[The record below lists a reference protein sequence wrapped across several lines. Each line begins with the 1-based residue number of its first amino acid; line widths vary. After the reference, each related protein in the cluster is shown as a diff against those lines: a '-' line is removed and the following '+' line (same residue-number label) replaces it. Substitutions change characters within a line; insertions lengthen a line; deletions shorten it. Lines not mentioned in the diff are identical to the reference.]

1 MNLNLRASLIAVG
14 CIAITLFASAASAQ
28 DTVQASGEQGIT
40 RDQANAILDELRQ
53 IRKLLEREDREPEP
67 PPAPVGKLK
76 LDDGGFM
83 LGSKDAPYTVVEF
96 TDYEC
101 PFCRQFEMTTFPQ
114 LRKKYI
120 DTGKIRFVSRNL
132 PLSIHPH
139 AVRAAMA
146 VMCAGDQGQFWK
158 MRDLVFANQ
167 KALTDDGLTQDAKDL
182 SLDIPAFQSCLQA
195 KKHAPELRSDVKGA
209 ESLQLGGTPSFL
221 VGKTTE
227 DGVEG
232 TILMGTEPLAAFESA
247 MERTK
252 STGN

>member
-1 MNLNLRASLIAVG
+1 MNFRPVRNFPIAFVLIA
-14 CIAITLFASAASAQ
+14 AAALAQ
-28 DTVQASGEQGIT
+28 DSHRDSGEQGIT

-53 IRKLLEREDREPEP
+53 IRKLLEKEASEPEP
-67 PPAPVGKLK
+67 APPPTGKLK
-76 LDDGGFM
+76 IEGGYM

-139 AVRAAMA
+139 AARAALA

-167 KALTDDGLTQDAKDL
+167 KALTDDGLAQDAKDL
-182 SLDIPAFQSCLQA
+182 SLDLAVFQSCLDT
-195 KKHAPELRSDVKGA
+195 KKHAPEIRSDVKEA
-209 ESLQLGGTPSFL
+209 ASLQLDATPSFL
-221 VGKTTE
+221 VGKTTT

-232 TILMGTEPLAAFESA
+232 TILMGTEPLAAFEA
-247 MERTK
+247 VLERAK
-252 STGN
+252 